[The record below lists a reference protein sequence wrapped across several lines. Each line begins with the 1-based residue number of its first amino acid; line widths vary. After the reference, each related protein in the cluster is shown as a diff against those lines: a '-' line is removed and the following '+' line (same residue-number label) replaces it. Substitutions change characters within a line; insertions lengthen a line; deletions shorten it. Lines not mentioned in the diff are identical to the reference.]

1 MLVFPAWRSDIPR
14 DGCRVQRWMPAER
27 FAPYFARPVVLPPRP
42 PQLEDEVS
50 SGGSSPDR
58 SSDTVESPE
67 GVCLWQGCGAHFQS
81 VTRLSAHVART
92 HALAHRDGLFYC
104 GWKGCT
110 RPQRGFNARYKML
123 VHVRTHTN
131 ERPHTCNQCNKSFSR
146 AENLKIH
153 LRSHS
158 GEKPYVCPYEGCGK
172 AYSNSSDR
180 FKHTR
185 THAVEKPYCCKVVGC
200 NKRYTD
206 PSSLRKH
213 VKTYKHYTTEQIA
226 RRESSDEVHSSDA
239 FSPSK
244 ENSSSYTV
252 LEPTSPVHGSRAYTS
267 PVSSLSPPRPTY
279 TPMMADQ
286 SLQITPYQPRGDQVT
301 YIRTLEPIYPV
312 RIPTN
317 EMSYMEYTQ
326 MYEHAY
332 RNYYNNSIPYPTL
345 GASINEKVYTYENQ
359 SRLEEVPL
367 EKVDQSPPG
376 RMYSPMDEEMPL
388 NLICSKRLECKP
400 IEQLIRRTDLPLDL
414 STKS

>member
-1 MLVFPAWRSDIPR
+1 MLVFPAWRSDLPR
-14 DGCRVQRWMPAER
+14 DGCRVPRWMPAER
-27 FAPYFARPVVLPPRP
+27 FAPYFARTVALPPHP
-42 PQLEDEVS
+42 PQFEDEDS

-58 SSDTVESPE
+58 ASTDAVENAE
-67 GVCLWQGCGAHFQS
+67 GVCQWRGCGAHFPS
-81 VTRLSAHVART
+81 VARLSAHVARA

-185 THAVEKPYCCKVVGC
+185 THAVEKPYCCKVPGC

-213 VKTYKHYTTEQIA
+213 VKTYKHYTTEQKA
-226 RRESSDEVHSSDA
+226 RQESSDEVY
-239 FSPSK
+239 SPETYSPTK

-252 LEPTSPVHGSRAYTS
+252 IEPTSPLHASRVFNV
-267 PVSSLSPPRPTY
+267 PVSSLSPTLPTY
-279 TPMMADQ
+279 SPMLADT
-286 SLQITPYQPRGDQVT
+286 SVPTTMPYSPMDQVT
-301 YIRTLEPIYPV
+301 YIRPLETLYPV

-332 RNYYNNSIPYPTL
+332 RNYYSSTLSYPPLGPSI
-345 GASINEKVYTYENQ
+345 SDKVFTYEEQ
-359 SRLEEVPL
+359 PRVEEVSVKNVA
-367 EKVDQSPPG
+367 ESPK
-376 RMYSPMDEEMPL
+376 MYSAMDEDMPL
-388 NLICSKRLECKP
+388 NLICSKRRDYKT
-400 IEQLIRRTDLPLDL
+400 IEELVRRTDLPLDL

>member
-1 MLVFPAWRSDIPR
+1 MRIRREVR
-14 DGCRVQRWMPAER
+14 
-27 FAPYFARPVVLPPRP
+27 PPR
-42 PQLEDEVS
+42 
-50 SGGSSPDR
+50 GIR
-58 SSDTVESPE
+58 
-67 GVCLWQGCGAHFQS
+67 
-81 VTRLSAHVART
+81 
-92 HALAHRDGLFYC
+92 
-104 GWKGCT
+104 
-110 RPQRGFNARYKML
+110 ARYKML

-185 THAVEKPYCCKVVGC
+185 THAVEKPYCCKVPGC

-226 RRESSDEVHSSDA
+226 RRESSDEVYSPDA
-239 FSPSK
+239 FSPPK

-252 LEPTSPVHGSRAYTS
+252 IEPTSPLHASRAYN
-267 PVSSLSPPRPTY
+267 PPISSLSPTYAPMLSETSVPTTMSY
-279 TPMMADQ
+279 APMV
-286 SLQITPYQPRGDQVT
+286 DQVT
-301 YIRTLEPIYPV
+301 YLRPLEPMYPV

-332 RNYYNNSIPYPTL
+332 RNYYSSTLSYPTL
-345 GASINEKVYTYENQ
+345 RPSISEKVFTYEEQ
-359 SRLEEVPL
+359 PRLEEV
-367 EKVDQSPPG
+367 SPKRVESTPV
-376 RMYSPMDEEMPL
+376 YSSMDEEMPL

-400 IEQLIRRTDLPLDL
+400 IEQLVRRKDLPLDL

>member
-1 MLVFPAWRSDIPR
+1 MLVFPAWKSDIPR
-14 DGCRVQRWMPAER
+14 DGCRVPRWMPAER
-27 FAPYFARPVVLPPRP
+27 FAPYFARPVVLPPHP
-42 PQLEDEVS
+42 PQLEDEDS
-50 SGGSSPDR
+50 SGGSSPER
-58 SSDTVESPE
+58 NTNETSDNLE
-67 GVCLWQGCGAHFQS
+67 GVCGWRGCGARFQN
-81 VTRLSAHVART
+81 VARLSAHVART

-104 GWKGCT
+104 GWKSCT
-110 RPQRGFNARYKML
+110 RPQKGFNARYKML

-131 ERPHTCNQCNKSFSR
+131 ERPHTCNQCQKSFSR

-185 THAVEKPYCCKVVGC
+185 THAVEKPYCCKVPGC

-213 VKTYKHYTTEQIA
+213 VKTYKHYTTEQTT
-226 RRESSDEVHSSDA
+226 RRESSEEHSPDTY
-239 FSPSK
+239 SPSK
-244 ENSSSYTV
+244 DYIRVPSPLHPYNP
-252 LEPTSPVHGSRAYTS
+252 PT
-267 PVSSLSPPRPTY
+267 SSLSPRQTYAPILSETSVPTSMSY
-279 TPMMADQ
+279 AP
-286 SLQITPYQPRGDQVT
+286 IVDQVT
-301 YIRTLEPIYPV
+301 YIRSLEPMYPV

-332 RNYYNNSIPYPTL
+332 RSYYSNTMSYPTL
-345 GASINEKVYTYENQ
+345 GSSISDKVFTYEEQ
-359 SRLEEVPL
+359 PRIDDVTLKSAEE
-367 EKVDQSPPG
+367 SPK
-376 RMYSPMDEEMPL
+376 MYSPVEEEMPL
-388 NLICSKRLECKP
+388 NLICTKRREYKP
-400 IEQLIRRTDLPLDL
+400 IEELVRRTDLPLDL